1 MTVGGR
7 GVWDSGSAKMASLDM
22 PVIITHTEKLI
33 SSDPDLIAAVLFS
46 ISFIQDDVQLKM
58 SNDDT
63 PAGKA
68 AILVEAVIKKIEIA
82 PEKFTDFLNIISEN
96 AIDIGGGFKVSFL
109 CR

>member
-1 MTVGGR
+1 M
-7 GVWDSGSAKMASLDM
+7 WDSGSAKMASLDM

-33 SSDPDLIAAVLFS
+33 SSDPDLISAVLFS

-68 AILVEAVIKKIEIA
+68 TILVEAVIEIA